1 MRLSALAFA
10 GLIVGLAVGPSAAW
24 DLDPAAEAMVAQGRP
39 WVLVRP
45 GPGGDEG
52 LVRGAI
58 DIAAP
63 ASAVVATIRDCDL
76 APRMVATLKSCR
88 ILERDSAG
96 RWDVREH
103 VSRPTFLLPP
113 VRSVFRSD
121 YEGERLIRFHRTA
134 GDLRRL
140 EGEWRLVERPG
151 GVTRVFYENLATA
164 PFRLPGPLVRLALRR
179 DVPAALLALRRESLA
194 RRAVGG

>member
-1 MRLSALAFA
+1 MRLSALALAALLCAFASGPAAAWELDAA
-10 GLIVGLAVGPSAAW
+10 GLTAV
-24 DLDPAAEAMVAQGRP
+24 EQGRP

-45 GPGGDEG
+45 EPDGDQG

-63 ASAVVATIRDCDL
+63 PAVVWRTISDCDL

-88 ILERDSAG
+88 ILERDPAG
-96 RWDVREH
+96 RWDIREH
-103 VSRPTFLLPP
+103 ISRPTFFLPP

-134 GDLRRL
+134 GDLERL
-140 EGEWRLVERPG
+140 EGEWRLVELPNG
-151 GVTRVFYENLATA
+151 AGTRVLYENRATA
-164 PFRLPGPLVRLALRR
+164 PFRLPGALVRMALRR
-179 DVPAALLALRRESLA
+179 DVPDALLALRRESLA
-194 RRAVGG
+194 RRP